1 MAVKPDHRDTGR
13 PKAARPQRP
22 SYASTR
28 AYTSDESIAAV
39 ESGYGAHAASS
50 RHIGSMTPKALD
62 SMSPQELYSLLQ
74 HSPTLDSNVERVRRT
89 RSERRG
95 RTGTLTETNGPRRK
109 KFSRRAV

>member
-39 ESGYGAHAASS
+39 ESGYARACGVEPQS
-50 RHIGSMTPKALD
+50 RSMTPKALD
-62 SMSPQELYSLLQ
+62 F
-74 HSPTLDSNVERVRRT
+74 R
-89 RSERRG
+89 
-95 RTGTLTETNGPRRK
+95 
-109 KFSRRAV
+109 